1 MAAGGSSRSGR
12 GPPVASMRM
21 DETHAATAA
30 TFRAARRR
38 PPWLLPGCL
47 TLLLALLT
55 FDVVTDGPLV
65 GVDQRIR
72 RVVESQAH
80 SARWHWVGGGGH
92 APAVLLTQLG
102 NNQVAVPLLALA
114 ALIVAIRHRSV
125 RPLIAAVIGVTLL
138 LGTVIP
144 AKILIARAGPGLPPV
159 AHGAMGVF
167 PSGHTATSSVCLGLA
182 ALLLARGQPDWARRA
197 VLAVMAVVCFLVGA
211 ALIWGDYHW
220 FTDVVAG
227 WALAALIVMA
237 ALRATGL
244 GGNPGGPVDRVRG
257 GADVSTDTSRE
268 QADESARA

>member
-1 MAAGGSSRSGR
+1 
-12 GPPVASMRM
+12 M
-21 DETHAATAA
+21 DETHAPPAA
-30 TFRAARRR
+30 TLRGAPRR
-38 PPWLLPGCL
+38 PPWLVPAA
-47 TLLLALLT
+47 LALVLVLLT

-65 GVDQRIR
+65 RLDERIR
-72 RVVESQAH
+72 RVVQAQAH
-80 SARWHWVGGGGH
+80 SATWHWVGGSGH
-92 APAVLLTQLG
+92 APAVLLTELG

-114 ALIVAIRHRSV
+114 ALIVAVRGRSM
-125 RPLIAAVIGVTLL
+125 RPLAAAVIGVVLL

-144 AKILIARAGPGLPPV
+144 AKILIGRAGPGLPPV

-167 PSGHTATSSVCLGLA
+167 PSGHTATSSVCLGLG
-182 ALLLARGQPDWARRA
+182 ALLLARSLPGRARRGM
-197 VLAVMAVVCFLVGA
+197 LAGVAAVCFLVGA

-244 GGNPGGPVDRVRG
+244 SGGPGGPVDRVRG
-257 GADVSTDTSRE
+257 GAAASTDTNRE